1 MSFTAVNTSRTT
13 HLTCEN
19 NTILAECIVFQYSH
33 LPLTI
38 SSGETYRTL
47 KCLMTDIISI
57 TQTRKRSAVSHA
69 VASIKRTLLQPHS
82 DIGLITVGL
91 DVKRTWMWTHIVYGC
106 YTVISFPS
114 LLSPAG
120 LGHAV
125 LAPNLDG
132 IWQISLAFPFCSSAM
147 EVGNL
152 PQLIKWPV
160 GCNWLS
166 LYPKQRHPRTRET
179 I

>member
-57 TQTRKRSAVSHA
+57 MQTRKLYLMQSPQSNGPCCNH
-69 VASIKRTLLQPHS
+69 ILTL
-82 DIGLITVGL
+82 D
-91 DVKRTWMWTHIVYGC
+91 
-106 YTVISFPS
+106 
-114 LLSPAG
+114 
-120 LGHAV
+120 
-125 LAPNLDG
+125 
-132 IWQISLAFPFCSSAM
+132 
-147 EVGNL
+147 
-152 PQLIKWPV
+152 
-160 GCNWLS
+160 
-166 LYPKQRHPRTRET
+166 
-179 I
+179 